1 MKPFRTIA
9 LISFLTLNFIF
20 FGCGDNKNEKTNP
33 QNESKIQTQAQTDT
47 NSEILKIGKTWDA
60 IQKGNNDLKKTME
73 ANKLEEVHKFAFSI
87 SDLVNSL
94 PGQSTGLATD
104 KMDNLKKLAKQV
116 EESAVL
122 LDEYGDAGD
131 MRNTMAAIEELNKLL
146 DSIKSLYPEESF
158 N

>member
-1 MKPFRTIA
+1 MKPFRILA

-20 FGCGDNKNEKTNP
+20 FGCGNNKSEKNNP
-33 QNESKIQTQAQTDT
+33 QNEKQTQTQTKS
-47 NSEILKIGKTWDA
+47 NSETPKIGKTWAA

-73 ANKLEEVHKFAFSI
+73 ANKLENVHKFAFSI

-94 PGQSTGLATD
+94 PGQSTGLASD
-104 KMDNLKKLAKQV
+104 KMDKLKKLAKQV
-116 EESAVL
+116 EESAAL

-131 MRNTMAAIEELNKLL
+131 MKNTMAAIEEFDKLL
-146 DSIKSLYPEESF
+146 DSIKLLYPEESF

>member
-1 MKPFRTIA
+1 MKLFRTSV

-20 FGCGDNKNEKTNP
+20 FGCGDDKNEKTNP
-33 QNESKIQTQAQTDT
+33 QNDKQIQTQAQTKS
-47 NSEILKIGKTWDA
+47 NSETPKIGKTWAA

-73 ANKLEEVHKFAFSI
+73 ANKLDNVHKFAFSI

-94 PGQSTGLATD
+94 PGQSTGLAFD
-104 KMDNLKKLAKQV
+104 KMDKLKKLAKQV

-131 MRNTMAAIEELNKLL
+131 IKNTMSAIEDFNKLL